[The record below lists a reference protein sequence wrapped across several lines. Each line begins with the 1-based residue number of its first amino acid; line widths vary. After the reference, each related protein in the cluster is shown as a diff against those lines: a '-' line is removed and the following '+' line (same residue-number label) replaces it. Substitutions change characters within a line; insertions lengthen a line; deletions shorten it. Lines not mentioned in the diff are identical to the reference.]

1 MEQIVK
7 DITGLVGGT
16 PLLEAA
22 RFGQARGLSA
32 RLLCKLEYLN
42 PTGSVKDRA
51 ALWMLEAAE
60 REGRLAPGATIIEP
74 TSGNTGIGLAAIGA
88 SRGYRVILTMPET
101 MSRERRDLLKAYGAQ
116 IVLTPG
122 DKGMDGAMQKAAE
135 LAASLPGSFIPG
147 QFENP
152 HNAQAHYESTGPE
165 LWEQAGGALD
175 AFVAGIGTGG
185 TLTGTGRFLREKNP
199 DIALVG
205 VEPAGSP
212 VLTQGKAGPHGLQ
225 GIGAGF
231 VPQVLDTGLYDE
243 ILPCTEEDAY
253 AAARELEHLPP
264 ITVYEPTYVE
274 RPPEVDMSEPL
285 EITHEDDTWLV
296 EGPWLQRLMANV
308 NFGDYESRNW
318 FDRMLRQSGL
328 FDRLE
333 EMGIQDGDIVSLYN
347 LEFEYQR

>member
-16 PLLEAA
+16 PLLEVA

-122 DKGMDGAMQKAAE
+122 DKGMDC
-135 LAASLPGSFIPG
+135 L
-147 QFENP
+147 
-152 HNAQAHYESTGPE
+152 
-165 LWEQAGGALD
+165 
-175 AFVAGIGTGG
+175 
-185 TLTGTGRFLREKNP
+185 
-199 DIALVG
+199 
-205 VEPAGSP
+205 
-212 VLTQGKAGPHGLQ
+212 
-225 GIGAGF
+225 
-231 VPQVLDTGLYDE
+231 LY
-243 ILPCTEEDAY
+243 T
-253 AAARELEHLPP
+253 
-264 ITVYEPTYVE
+264 
-274 RPPEVDMSEPL
+274 
-285 EITHEDDTWLV
+285 
-296 EGPWLQRLMANV
+296 
-308 NFGDYESRNW
+308 SRC
-318 FDRMLRQSGL
+318 
-328 FDRLE
+328 
-333 EMGIQDGDIVSLYN
+333 V
-347 LEFEYQR
+347 